1 MNGGT
6 VMTDRNNEIDSIIK
20 EIEKTRQL
28 FPDMDKYIIVKINQD
43 KDTQDKSYD
52 FTGMFND
59 GQDTI
64 ESTYHLTVLN
74 GVMKYLLTHD
84 YVLDFTYEYDC

>member
-6 VMTDRNNEIDSIIK
+6 VMTDRNKEIDIIIR

-43 KDTQDKSYD
+43 KDTDYKTYD
-52 FTGMFND
+52 FTAMFND
-59 GQDTI
+59 DIDSI
-64 ESTYHLTVLN
+64 ESTHHLTVLN
-74 GVMKYLLTHD
+74 GVMKYLLNQD
-84 YVLDFTYEYDC
+84 YVLDFSYELY